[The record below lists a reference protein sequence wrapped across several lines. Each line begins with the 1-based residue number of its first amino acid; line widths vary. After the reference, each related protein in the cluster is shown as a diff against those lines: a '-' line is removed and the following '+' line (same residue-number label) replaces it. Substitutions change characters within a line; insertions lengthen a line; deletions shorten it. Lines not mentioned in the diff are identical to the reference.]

1 MDAEARVPHPCAGMN
16 IDFNPPVGIALGSGA
31 ARGWSHIGVMRALI
45 DARIRPEIVCGASAG
60 AVVGAF
66 YAAGELDAFERWVRQ
81 LDRMQIMG
89 YMDPTLR
96 GGLIK
101 ARKVFEALAQ
111 HLPDRPIE
119 SLPIPFAAVA
129 TDLSNGYEIWL
140 REGSLLAALR
150 ATIALPGL
158 VKPEFLDSR
167 WLVDGGLVNPVP
179 VSLCRAM
186 GAGSVIAVDLN
197 TALLYRKNRVGAV
210 PKSKAMGDKEV
221 EAEAELATPPEE
233 LVLEVAR
240 LSEAGDPETSMFA
253 SITAAR
259 LLASFQEAAGG
270 LLDQFGFDS
279 ASGVSGPSPP
289 SIYDVISNSI
299 NIMQARIGRSRLAGD
314 PPELLITPRL
324 EDFALLDFD
333 RADEA
338 IAAGRRA
345 VAHALAAR

>member
-1 MDAEARVPHPCAGMN
+1 MDVCAYFPHAWPAME
-16 IDFNPPVGIALGSGA
+16 IDFNPPIGLALGSGA
-31 ARGWSHIGVMRALI
+31 ARGWSHIGVIRALH
-45 DARIRPEIVCGASAG
+45 DARITPEIVCGSSAG

-66 YAAGELDAFERWVRQ
+66 YAAGELDAFERWVRD
-81 LDRMQIMG
+81 LGRRQIMG

-101 ARKVFEALAQ
+101 ARKVFEALAE

-129 TDLSNGYEIWL
+129 TDLSNGHEVWL
-140 REGSLLAALR
+140 REGSLLDALR
-150 ATIALPGL
+150 ATVALPGL
-158 VKPEFLDSR
+158 VKPEYLDGR

-197 TALLYRKNRVGAV
+197 TTLLVQRQ
-210 PKSKAMGDKEV
+210 KAAQTPQVKESV
-221 EAEAELATPPEE
+221 EAEKTGRVVADEVKVGEAEEI
-233 LVLEVAR
+233 V
-240 LSEAGDPETSMFA
+240 DDA
-253 SITAAR
+253 SLFSSDGAAR
-259 LLASFQEAAGG
+259 LLASFQDAAGG
-270 LLDQFGFDS
+270 LLDQFGFDGSTERVEPS
-279 ASGVSGPSPP
+279 AP
-289 SIYDVISNSI
+289 SIFDVISNSI
-299 NIMQARIGRSRLAGD
+299 NIMQTRIGRSRLAGD

-338 IAAGRRA
+338 IVTGRRA